1 MVAMLSGASI
11 TITRM
16 PISFINKGVTG
27 RWADVL
33 TAEESSH
40 YEQIAVSQLG
50 PECAQWLATGEI
62 TAH

>member
-1 MVAMLSGASI
+1 
-11 TITRM
+11 M